1 MFVAEFNKNQ
11 TLATL
16 GVVHD
21 ILPMK
26 HFIKF
31 SNYTNEMN
39 GSVSVLD
46 QLEYFDIPSNDMS
59 CVRFNGI
66 VNQRVYFP
74 TANLMFEIGMN
85 INWVL
90 NPKNSSKS
98 YHGMTY
104 NEKTVF
110 ITDNYK
116 KSLLESDYL
125 TLEQN
130 KAFYEV
136 IAENTYHIHKLSE
149 PYNRCSKHVDPT
161 YRQINCIEECINMN
175 FRTDLNCS
183 IPSYFK
189 SNGLESCFE
198 RSQNFEYNDAD
209 FEYNE
214 TLTLKNNHTSSINK
228 LIGRYY
234 NYCKKWCP
242 KECFVS
248 KWNTPKKTRFV
259 NNTKDFGLRVVLAQ
273 YFPLNLTQIPKM
285 TGINF
290 LQDIGGTLSLFVGVS
305 FFSIVELFEFFVDV
319 LYAIVSDIR
328 EY

>member
-1 MFVAEFNKNQ
+1 MPRKVRLLVKLKKIGRNFVSNLSVYGISKIARSNNFLVGLAWTIMSIFLACLGIWITLCNLDDYLKFETITNVDIITEGDEFPKFVTFPAVTLCMNKFKFVAEFNKSQ

-26 HFIKF
+26 HFIRY
-31 SNYTNEMN
+31 SNYTSEIN

-104 NEKTVF
+104 NEKKVF

-136 IAENTYHIHKLSE
+136 IAENTNSANPIID
-149 PYNRCSKHVDPT
+149 V
-161 YRQINCIEECINMN
+161 
-175 FRTDLNCS
+175 TDQPVPHTAKS
-183 IPSYFK
+183 I
-189 SNGLESCFE
+189 
-198 RSQNFEYNDAD
+198 
-209 FEYNE
+209 
-214 TLTLKNNHTSSINK
+214 
-228 LIGRYY
+228 
-234 NYCKKWCP
+234 
-242 KECFVS
+242 VS
-248 KWNTPKKTRFV
+248 KNAST
-259 NNTKDFGLRVVLAQ
+259 
-273 YFPLNLTQIPKM
+273 
-285 TGINF
+285 
-290 LQDIGGTLSLFVGVS
+290 
-305 FFSIVELFEFFVDV
+305 
-319 LYAIVSDIR
+319 
-328 EY
+328 